1 MESLADWFR
10 GLWQEVAG
18 HDRASRRE
26 VLVLSYV
33 HGVAQGEPT
42 LGFIARSWV
51 DRGPGYWA
59 RRISVTLLYLLIGL
73 VLGFATLGFAPYVLF
88 SNRYAI
94 HAQLPLVA
102 RVLILILWNL
112 PAIPAYLAMYRRLT
126 LYGYQRNRL
135 QGSPHIGFLTGRFTI
150 LLAVPF
156 FPMLGGLVLAMGT
169 ATLRL
174 QFPGE
179 SAAHEARQL
188 YQLYQQQARDSTS
201 ARRRKASGKGGGK
214 KR

>member
-10 GLWQEVAG
+10 GLWHEVAG

-42 LGFIARSWV
+42 LGFIGRSWV

-59 RRISVTLLYLLIGL
+59 RRISASLGYLLIGL

-88 SNRYAI
+88 SNRYAL

-135 QGSPHIGFLTGRFTI
+135 QGPPPTGFLTGRFTI
-150 LLAVPF
+150 LFAVPF

-169 ATLRL
+169 ATLRP

-179 SAAHEARQL
+179 SAAREAR
-188 YQLYQQQARDSTS
+188 QLYQQQARESNS
-201 ARRRKASGKGGGK
+201 ARRRKAPGKGSGK

>member
-1 MESLADWFR
+1 MESIADWFS

-18 HDRASRRE
+18 RDRASRRE

-42 LGFIARSWV
+42 LGFIGRSWV
-51 DRGPGYWA
+51 DRGPRYWA

-88 SNRYAI
+88 SSRYAI
-94 HAQLPLVA
+94 HWLPLVV
-102 RVLILILWNL
+102 RVLILIFWSL

-135 QGSPHIGFLTGRFTI
+135 QGPPPTGFLTGRFTI

-169 ATLRL
+169 ATLRP

-188 YQLYQQQARDSTS
+188 YQQQARENTS
-201 ARRRKASGKGGGK
+201 ARRRKASGKGRGK

>member
-18 HDRASRRE
+18 HDRVSRRE

-33 HGVAQGEPT
+33 HGVAQGEPM
-42 LGFIARSWV
+42 LGFIGRSWV
-51 DRGPGYWA
+51 DRGLGYWA
-59 RRISVTLLYLLIGL
+59 RRISITLIYLLIGF
-73 VLGFATLGFAPYVLF
+73 VLGLTTLGFAPYVLF
-88 SNRYAI
+88 SGRYAL
-94 HAQLPLVA
+94 HAQLPLVV
-102 RVLILILWNL
+102 RLLILILWSL

-135 QGSPHIGFLTGRFTI
+135 QGPPPTGFLTGRFTI

-169 ATLRL
+169 ATLRPH
-174 QFPGE
+174 FPGE
-179 SAAHEARQL
+179 SAAREARR
-188 YQLYQQQARDSTS
+188 LYQQQTRENKS
-201 ARRRKASGKGGGK
+201 ARRKKASGKGGGK